1 MYLHP
6 ATRRRVT
13 APSTFITKAEAA
25 RWLAVTETDLA
36 RGDALDPTRQT
47 TTLVGYAQSWL
58 ADKTS
63 LRPKT
68 REVYAYLLRVHIL
81 PALGDHHLSR
91 LDSAA
96 VRSWYGELR
105 STGLSDASAAKT
117 YRLLRQI
124 CQSAVDDRLMRE
136 NPCRIKGAAADR
148 TNERRIPS
156 LAEVDLLAAAIEPRY
171 QAMVLLAAHAG
182 LRKGECF
189 GLARRHLN
197 LSAQPPTVSIERSR
211 AETDSHGM
219 IFQPPKTMAGAR
231 TLALPESL
239 VAALEQHLT
248 SWVQSDAEALVFTA
262 SHSGDT
268 PTKAVWRRAWD
279 KARET
284 SGVDSTFHDLR
295 HVAGTLNAVAGATLK
310 ESMARLG
317 HASPAAALRYQH
329 AVTSRD
335 AEVAGAVD
343 ALLRRTARPA

>member
-13 APSTFITKAEAA
+13 APTTFSTKAEAA
-25 RWLAVTETDLA
+25 RWLAATETDLV

-47 TTLVGYAQSWL
+47 LTLAGYAQTWL

-68 REVYAYLLRVHIL
+68 QEVYTYLLRVHIL
-81 PALGDHHLSR
+81 SALGDYQLSR
-91 LDSAA
+91 LDSGT

-105 STGLSDASAAKT
+105 SNGLSDASAAKT

-124 CQSAVDDRLMRE
+124 CQAAVDDRLMRE

-148 TNERRIPS
+148 SSERRIPT
-156 LAEVDLLAAAIEPRY
+156 LAEVDLLTQSIEPRY
-171 QAMVLLAAHAG
+171 RAMVLLAAHAG

-197 LSAQPPTVSIERSR
+197 LKTRPATVTVERSR

-219 IFQPPKTMAGAR
+219 IFQPPKTTAGAR

-239 VAALEQHLT
+239 AAELDQHLKA
-248 SWVQSDAEALVFTA
+248 WVERDAEALVFTA

-284 SGVDSTFHDLR
+284 SGVDCTFHDLR

-329 AVTSRD
+329 AMSSRD

-343 ALLRRTARPA
+343 ALLRRTAPNQ